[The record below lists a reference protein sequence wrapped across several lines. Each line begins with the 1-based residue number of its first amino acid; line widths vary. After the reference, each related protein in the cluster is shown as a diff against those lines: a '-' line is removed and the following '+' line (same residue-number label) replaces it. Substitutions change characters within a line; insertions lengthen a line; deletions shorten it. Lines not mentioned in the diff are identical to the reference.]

1 MEGDNF
7 GKEKDK
13 AAPLEVK
20 REQKNAKG
28 GRWWVLSPGIFPSA
42 KRHSIHFTGDWMDL
56 GAGAEVFWKP
66 LYTGFLAPDPAG
78 RSE

>member
-1 MEGDNF
+1 MSRFCSATLNSEKKTVYEVCTEMEGDNF

-28 GRWWVLSPGIFPSA
+28 GR
-42 KRHSIHFTGDWMDL
+42 
-56 GAGAEVFWKP
+56 
-66 LYTGFLAPDPAG
+66 
-78 RSE
+78 